1 MSHLILIVEDDTTIA
16 NWLRVFLVE
25 EGFKVE
31 VAHDGRAGL
40 NLARSLGPDLIV
52 LDLMLPLLDGMELC
66 QILRRESDVP
76 IIMLTARASLAD
88 RTRGLDTGA
97 DDYVVKPFDPEEV
110 AARARAVLRR
120 VHDRVQQRLSYGRI
134 TIDETTRRVTVDEK
148 PVNLS
153 RTLYLLLATFM
164 RHPNQV
170 LTRDQLIALALD
182 DDFDAYDRSIDNHIF
197 RLRKQIAADG
207 FQPIQ
212 TVYGSGYRFV
222 TKDE

>member
-110 AARARAVLRR
+110 AARAKAVLRR

>member
-1 MSHLILIVEDDTTIA
+1 MSHLILVVEDDTTIA
-16 NWLRVFLVE
+16 NWLRVFLEE
-25 EGFKVE
+25 EGFAVE
-31 VAHDGRAGL
+31 VAHDGRTGL
-40 NLARSLGPDLIV
+40 NLARRLAPDLIV

-76 IIMLTARASLAD
+76 IIMLTAKAGLAD

-110 AARARAVLRR
+110 VARAKAVLRR
-120 VHDRVQQRLSYGRI
+120 VQDKVQQRLRHGRI
-134 TIDETTRRVTVDEK
+134 MIDETTRRVTVDEK
-148 PVNLS
+148 PINLS
-153 RTLYLLLATFM
+153 RTLYLLLAAFM

-170 LTRDQLIALALD
+170 LTRDQLIALAFD

-197 RLRKQIAADG
+197 RLRKQIAVDG

>member
-1 MSHLILIVEDDTTIA
+1 MIVEDDTTIA
-16 NWLRVFLVE
+16 NWLRVFLEE
-25 EGFKVE
+25 EGFAVE
-31 VAHDGRAGL
+31 VAHDGRTGL
-40 NLARSLGPDLIV
+40 NLARSLAPDLIV

-66 QILRRESDVP
+66 QILRRESNVP
-76 IIMLTARASLAD
+76 IIMLTAKAGLAD

-110 AARARAVLRR
+110 VARAKAVLRR
-120 VHDRVQQRLSYGRI
+120 VKDRVQQRLRYRNI
-134 TIDETTRRVTVDEK
+134 TIDETTRRVTVDQK
-148 PVNLS
+148 PINLS
-153 RTLYLLLATFM
+153 RTQFLLLATFM

-170 LTRDQLIALALD
+170 LTRDQLIALAFD

-197 RLRKQIAADG
+197 RLRKQIAVDG

>member
-1 MSHLILIVEDDTTIA
+1 MTHLILIVEDDTTIA
-16 NWLRVFLVE
+16 GWLKLFLEE
-25 EGFKVE
+25 EGFAVE
-31 VAHDGRAGL
+31 TAHDGSAGL
-40 NLARSLGPDLIV
+40 NLARSLAPDLII
-52 LDLMLPLLDGMELC
+52 LDLMLPHLDGMELC
-66 QILRRESDVP
+66 RTLRRESDVP
-76 IIMLTARASLAD
+76 IIMLTARAALAD

-110 AARARAVLRR
+110 AARAKAVLRR
-120 VHDRVQQRLSYGRI
+120 VHDKVQQRLSHGRI

-153 RTLYLLLATFM
+153 RTLYLLLAAFM
-164 RHPNQV
+164 RHPDQV
-170 LTRDQLIALALD
+170 LSRDQLIALAFD
-182 DDFDAYDRSIDNHIF
+182 DAFDAYDRSIDNHVF

-222 TKDE
+222 TREE

>member
-16 NWLRVFLVE
+16 SWLRVFLEE
-25 EGFKVE
+25 EGFTVE
-31 VAHDGRAGL
+31 VAHDGRTGL
-40 NLARSLGPDLIV
+40 NLARSLAPDLIV

-66 QILRRESDVP
+66 RTLRRESDVP
-76 IIMLTARASLAD
+76 IIMLTARAGLAD

-110 AARARAVLRR
+110 VARAKAVLRR
-120 VHDRVQQRLSYGRI
+120 VHDKVQQRLSHGRI
-134 TIDETTRRVTVDEK
+134 TIDESTRRVTVDEK

-170 LTRDQLIALALD
+170 LTRDQLIALAFD
-182 DDFDAYDRSIDNHIF
+182 DDFDAYDRSIDNYIF
-197 RLRKQIAADG
+197 RLRKQIAPDG

-212 TVYGSGYRFV
+212 TVYGSGYRLV

>member
-16 NWLRVFLVE
+16 NWLRVFLEE
-25 EGFKVE
+25 EGFAVE
-31 VAHDGRAGL
+31 AAHDGRTGL
-40 NLARSLGPDLIV
+40 NLARSLAPDLIV

-76 IIMLTARASLAD
+76 IIMLTAKAGLAD

-110 AARARAVLRR
+110 VARAKAVLRR
-120 VHDRVQQRLSYGRI
+120 VQDRVQQRLSHGRI
-134 TIDETTRRVTVDEK
+134 TLDETTRRVTVDEK
-148 PVNLS
+148 PVDLS
-153 RTLYLLLATFM
+153 RTLYLLLAAFM

-170 LTRDQLIALALD
+170 LTRDQLIALAFD
-182 DDFDAYDRSIDNHIF
+182 DDFDAYDRSVDNHIF

>member
-16 NWLRVFLVE
+16 NWLRVFLEE
-25 EGFKVE
+25 EGFAVE
-31 VAHDGRAGL
+31 VAHDGRTGL
-40 NLARSLGPDLIV
+40 NLARSLAPDLIV

-76 IIMLTARASLAD
+76 IIMLTARAGLAD

-110 AARARAVLRR
+110 VARARAVLRR
-120 VHDRVQQRLSYGRI
+120 VQDKVQQRLRHGRI
-134 TIDETTRRVTVDEK
+134 TLDETTRRVTVDEK

-170 LTRDQLIALALD
+170 LTRDQLIALAFD
-182 DDFDAYDRSIDNHIF
+182 DSFEAYDRAIDNHIF
-197 RLRKQIAADG
+197 RLRKEIAADG

>member
-16 NWLRVFLVE
+16 NWVRIFFE
-25 EGFKVE
+25 EAGYVAE
-31 VAHDGRAGL
+31 VAHDGRTGL
-40 NLARSLGPDLIV
+40 NLARSLAPDLIV

-66 QILRRESDVP
+66 QILRSESNVP
-76 IIMLTARASLAD
+76 IIMLTARATLAD
-88 RTRGLDTGA
+88 RTNGLESGA

-110 AARARAVLRR
+110 VARAKAVLRR
-120 VHDRVQQRLSYGRI
+120 VKDRVQQRLSHSNI
-134 TIDETTRRVTVDEK
+134 TIDEKTRRVTIDQK
-148 PVNLS
+148 PINLS
-153 RTLYLLLATFM
+153 QTQFLLLSTFM

-170 LTRDQLIALALD
+170 LTREQLIALAFD
-182 DDFDAYDRSIDNHIF
+182 NDFDGYDRAIDNHVF
-197 RLRKQIAADG
+197 RLRKQISVDG

>member
-1 MSHLILIVEDDTTIA
+1 MSHLILVVEDDTTIA
-16 NWLRVFLVE
+16 NWLRVFLE
-25 EGFKVE
+25 EGGFAVE
-31 VAHDGRAGL
+31 VAHDGRTGL
-40 NLARSLGPDLIV
+40 NLARRLAPDLIV

-76 IIMLTARASLAD
+76 IIMLTAKAGLAD
-88 RTRGLDTGA
+88 RTSGLDTGA

-110 AARARAVLRR
+110 VARAKAVLRR
-120 VHDRVQQRLSYGRI
+120 VQDKVQQRLRHGRI
-134 TIDETTRRVTVDEK
+134 TIDETIRRVTVDEK

-153 RTLYLLLATFM
+153 RTLYLLLAAFM

-170 LTRDQLIALALD
+170 LTRDQLIALAFD

>member
-1 MSHLILIVEDDTTIA
+1 MSHLILVVEDDTTIA
-16 NWLRVFLVE
+16 NWLRVFLE
-25 EGFKVE
+25 EGGFAVE
-31 VAHDGRAGL
+31 VAHDGRTGL
-40 NLARSLGPDLIV
+40 NLARRLVPDLIV

-76 IIMLTARASLAD
+76 IIMLTAKAGLAD

-110 AARARAVLRR
+110 VARAKAVLRR
-120 VHDRVQQRLSYGRI
+120 VQDKVQQRLRHGRI
-134 TIDETTRRVTVDEK
+134 TIDETTRRVTVDEE
-148 PVNLS
+148 PINLS
-153 RTLYLLLATFM
+153 RTLYLLLAAFM

-170 LTRDQLIALALD
+170 LTRDQLIALAFD

>member
-16 NWLRVFLVE
+16 NWVRVFLEE
-25 EGFKVE
+25 EGFAVE
-31 VAHDGRAGL
+31 VAHDGRTGL
-40 NLARSLGPDLIV
+40 NLARSLAPDLIV

-76 IIMLTARASLAD
+76 IIMLTARAGLAD
-88 RTRGLDTGA
+88 RTGGLDTGA

-110 AARARAVLRR
+110 VARAKAVLRR
-120 VHDRVQQRLSYGRI
+120 VQDRVQQRLRHGRI
-134 TIDETTRRVTVDEK
+134 TVDETTRRVTVDEE

-153 RTLYLLLATFM
+153 RTLYLLLAAFM

-170 LTRDQLIALALD
+170 LTRDQLIALAFD

-212 TVYGSGYRFV
+212 TVYGTGYRFV

>member
-16 NWLRVFLVE
+16 NWLRVFLEE
-25 EGFKVE
+25 EGFVIE
-31 VAHDGRAGL
+31 VAHDGRTGL
-40 NLARSLGPDLIV
+40 NLARSLAPDLIV

-76 IIMLTARASLAD
+76 IIMLTAKAGLAD

-110 AARARAVLRR
+110 VARARAVLRR
-120 VHDRVQQRLSYGRI
+120 VQDKVQQRLSHGRI

-153 RTLYLLLATFM
+153 RTLYLLLAAFM

-170 LTRDQLIALALD
+170 LTRDQLIALAFD

-212 TVYGSGYRFV
+212 TVYGTGYRFV

>member
-16 NWLRVFLVE
+16 NWLRVFLEE
-25 EGFKVE
+25 EGFTVE
-31 VAHDGRAGL
+31 VAHDGRTGL
-40 NLARSLGPDLIV
+40 NLARSLAPDLIV

-66 QILRRESDVP
+66 RILRRESDVP
-76 IIMLTARASLAD
+76 IIMLTARAGLAD

-110 AARARAVLRR
+110 VARAKAVLRR
-120 VHDRVQQRLSYGRI
+120 VHDKVQQRLSHGRI

-170 LTRDQLIALALD
+170 LTRDQLIALAFD

-212 TVYGSGYRFV
+212 TVYGSGYRLV

>member
-16 NWLRVFLVE
+16 NWLKVFLEE
-25 EGFKVE
+25 EGFAVE
-31 VAHDGRAGL
+31 VAHDGRTGL

-52 LDLMLPLLDGMELC
+52 LDLMLPFLDGMELC

-76 IIMLTARASLAD
+76 IIMLTARAGLAD
-88 RTRGLDTGA
+88 RTQGLDTGA

-110 AARARAVLRR
+110 AARAKAVLRR
-120 VHDRVQQRLSYGRI
+120 VHDKVQQRLSHGCI

-170 LTRDQLIALALD
+170 LTRDQLIALAFE
-182 DDFDAYDRSIDNHIF
+182 DDFDAYDRSIDNYIF

>member
-1 MSHLILIVEDDTTIA
+1 MVVEDDTTIA
-16 NWLRVFLVE
+16 NWLRVFLEE
-25 EGFKVE
+25 EGFAVE
-31 VAHDGRAGL
+31 VAHDGRTGL
-40 NLARSLGPDLIV
+40 NLARRLAPDLIV

-76 IIMLTARASLAD
+76 IIMLTAKAGLAD

-110 AARARAVLRR
+110 VARAKAVLRR
-120 VHDRVQQRLSYGRI
+120 VQDKVQQRLRHGYI
-134 TIDETTRRVTVDEK
+134 MIDETTRRVTVDEK
-148 PVNLS
+148 PINLS
-153 RTLYLLLATFM
+153 RTLYLLLAAFM

-170 LTRDQLIALALD
+170 LTRDQLIALAFD

-222 TKDE
+222 TRDE

>member
-1 MSHLILIVEDDTTIA
+1 MVVEDDTTIA
-16 NWLRVFLVE
+16 NWLRVFLEE
-25 EGFKVE
+25 EGFAVE
-31 VAHDGRAGL
+31 VAHDGRTGL
-40 NLARSLGPDLIV
+40 SLARSLAPDLIV

-66 QILRRESDVP
+66 QILRRESNVP
-76 IIMLTARASLAD
+76 IIMLTAKAGLAD

-110 AARARAVLRR
+110 VARAKAVLRR
-120 VHDRVQQRLSYGRI
+120 VQDKVQQRLRHGHI
-134 TIDETTRRVTVDEK
+134 AIDETTRRVTVDEK
-148 PVNLS
+148 PINLS
-153 RTLYLLLATFM
+153 RTQFLLLATFM

-170 LTRDQLIALALD
+170 LTRDQLIALAFD

-197 RLRKQIAADG
+197 RLRKQIAVDG

>member
-16 NWLRVFLVE
+16 NWLRVFLEE
-25 EGFKVE
+25 EGFTVE
-31 VAHDGRAGL
+31 VANDGRAGL
-40 NLARSLGPDLIV
+40 NLARSLAPDLIV

-66 QILRRESDVP
+66 RILRRESDVP
-76 IIMLTARASLAD
+76 IIMLTARAGLAD

-110 AARARAVLRR
+110 VARARAVLRR
-120 VHDRVQQRLSYGRI
+120 VHDKVQQRLSCGPI

-170 LTRDQLIALALD
+170 LTRDQLIALAFD
-182 DDFDAYDRSIDNHIF
+182 DDFDAYDRSIDNYIF

-212 TVYGSGYRFV
+212 TVYGSGYRLV

>member
-1 MSHLILIVEDDTTIA
+1 VSHPILIVEDDTTIA
-16 NWLRVFLVE
+16 NWLRVFLEE
-25 EGFKVE
+25 EGFTVE
-31 VAHDGRAGL
+31 VANDGRTGL
-40 NLARSLGPDLIV
+40 NLARSLAPDLIV

-66 QILRRESDVP
+66 RILRRESDVP
-76 IIMLTARASLAD
+76 IIMLTARAGLAD

-110 AARARAVLRR
+110 VARAKAVLRR
-120 VHDRVQQRLSYGRI
+120 GHDKVQQRLSHGRI

-170 LTRDQLIALALD
+170 LTRDQLIALAFD
-182 DDFDAYDRSIDNHIF
+182 DDFDAYDRSIDNYIF

-212 TVYGSGYRFV
+212 TVYGSGYRLV

>member
-1 MSHLILIVEDDTTIA
+1 MIVEDDTTIA
-16 NWLRVFLVE
+16 NWLRVFLEE
-25 EGFKVE
+25 EGFAVE
-31 VAHDGRAGL
+31 VAHDGRTGL
-40 NLARSLGPDLIV
+40 NLARSLAPDLIV

-76 IIMLTARASLAD
+76 IIMLTAKAGLAD

-110 AARARAVLRR
+110 VARAKAVLRR
-120 VHDRVQQRLSYGRI
+120 VQDKVQQRLRHGYI
-134 TIDETTRRVTVDEK
+134 TIDETTRRVIVDQK
-148 PVNLS
+148 PINLS
-153 RTLYLLLATFM
+153 RTQFLLLAAFM

-170 LTRDQLIALALD
+170 LTRDQLIALAFD

-197 RLRKQIAADG
+197 RLRKQIAVDG